1 MSNIYVPETKKS
13 EEQEDSKQ
21 KLVVNYEP
29 SEEDEQCFHLIY
41 GMNLQPSEV
50 GFDAT
55 DPEKRKWL
63 LARMMMQKRAEQEMF
78 MQQQMAQEL
87 QSKGGLKF

>member
-55 DPEKRKWL
+55 VPE
-63 LARMMMQKRAEQEMF
+63 KRAEQEMF

>member
-1 MSNIYVPETKKS
+1 MPDIIMPEPKKS
-13 EEQEDSKQ
+13 EEQETSK

-41 GMNLQPSEV
+41 AMNIQPSEV
-50 GFDAT
+50 GFDAK

-63 LARMMMQKRAEQEMF
+63 LARMMMQKQAEQEMF
-78 MQQQMAQEL
+78 MQQRMAQEL